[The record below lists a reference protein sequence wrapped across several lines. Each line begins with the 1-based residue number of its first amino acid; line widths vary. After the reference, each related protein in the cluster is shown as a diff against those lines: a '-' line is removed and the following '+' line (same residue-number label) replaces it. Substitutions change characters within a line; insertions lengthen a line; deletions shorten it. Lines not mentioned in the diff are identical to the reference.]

1 MFSLN
6 NLLLS
11 SSNFPIFFLRQFF
24 LFDLLEK
31 AVTLDFRRFYA
42 YFIKSDLPFIKVKFD
57 LTLPF
62 ANDLSKFRNKVLI
75 LLYYFVFELLVGF
88 SPMVVPVVVKND
100 LQNFSYKSDKKN
112 LSRKVRL
119 NSLLSASK
127 IDKFIFYRD
136 LRFSQSS
143 IFLTFITCFLSRHNY
158 LDYTVPSKLL
168 KVKVSKKSCQFF
180 LNPGL
185 SSLDFFSQFDDFILS
200 RVLLSF
206 SFAKSSFFLL
216 NQFNYFLSSLG
227 LNLFKV
233 SRIIT
238 NNRKFL
244 FDSAEKNQNCFYRD
258 NRLFLIPSSF
268 I

>member
-1 MFSLN
+1 MFSL

-11 SSNFPIFFLRQFF
+11 SSNFPIFFLRQSF

-31 AVTLDFRRFYA
+31 AATLDFRRFYA
-42 YFIKSDLPFIKVKFD
+42 YFIKLDLPFIKVKFE

-62 ANDLSKFRNKVLI
+62 SNDLSKFRNKVLV

-88 SPMVVPVVVKND
+88 SPMVVPVVTKNNS
-100 LQNFSYKSDKKN
+100 QNFPYKSDKKS

-127 IDKFIFYRD
+127 IDKFIFFRD

-143 IFLTFITCFLSRHNY
+143 IFLTFITCFLSKHNY

-168 KVKVSKKSCQFF
+168 KVSVSKKSCQFF

-185 SSLDFFSQFDDFILS
+185 SSLDFFAQFDDFILS

-206 SFAKSSFFLL
+206 SFAKNNFLL
-216 NQFNYFLSSLG
+216 SQFNYFLSSLG

-233 SRIIT
+233 NRIIT
-238 NNRKFL
+238 NNKRFL
-244 FDSAEKNQNCFYRD
+244 VDSVEKNQNCFYRN
-258 NRLFLIPSSF
+258 NRLFLIPSLF